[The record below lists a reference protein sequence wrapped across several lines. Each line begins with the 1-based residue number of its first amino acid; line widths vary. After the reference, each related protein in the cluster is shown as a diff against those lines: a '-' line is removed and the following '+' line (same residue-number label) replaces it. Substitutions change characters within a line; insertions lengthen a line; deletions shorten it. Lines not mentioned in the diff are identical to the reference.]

1 MKKFKFFQDLKV
13 KVWQRYTFY
22 VEAETREEAL
32 KEVSKFNTEEGFAS
46 VEGWD
51 TETFFETQ
59 ETMKTCENEGQATI
73 QLWDADK
80 NEMIGSNAPKT
91 EDFIE
96 LYNYSLDIDKL
107 LRKACIDYITKVL
120 KGRDG
125 EMIVLDPNSM
135 DEEMGEHFY
144 MFTVPYNGGNDPDY
158 DSNCYSRVKAAYLKN
173 NEIYLDIEET
183 DEYAIEN
190 INADDIENVAEH
202 IKEIIDY
209 ENEEE

>member
-13 KVWQRYTFY
+13 KVWQRYSFY
-22 VEAETREEAL
+22 VEAETKEEAL
-32 KEVSKFNTEEGFAS
+32 KEVSKFNTEEGFACI
-46 VEGWD
+46 EGWD
-51 TETFFETQ
+51 TETLFETQ

-144 MFTVPYNGGNDPDY
+144 AFTVPYNGGNNLYY
-158 DSNCYSRVKAAYLKN
+158 DSNCFSKVKAAYLKN

-190 INADDIENVAEH
+190 INASDIENVAEH

>member
-22 VEAETREEAL
+22 VEAETKEEAF
-32 KEVSKFNTEEGFAS
+32 KEVSKFNTEEGFACID
-46 VEGWD
+46 GWD
-51 TETFFETQ
+51 TETLFETQ

-144 MFTVPYNGGNDPDY
+144 AFTVPYNGGNNPDS
-158 DSNCYSRVKAAYLKN
+158 DSNCFSKVKAAYLKN

-190 INADDIENVAEH
+190 INASDIENVAEH

>member
-22 VEAETREEAL
+22 VEAETKEEAL
-32 KEVSKFNTEEGFAS
+32 KEVSKFNTEEGFACI
-46 VEGWD
+46 EGWD
-51 TETFFETQ
+51 TETLFETQ

-135 DEEMGEHFY
+135 DEEMREHFY
-144 MFTVPYNGGNDPDY
+144 AFTVPYNGGNDPDY
-158 DSNCYSRVKAAYLKN
+158 DSNCFSKVKAAYLKN

-190 INADDIENVAEH
+190 INASDIENVAEH